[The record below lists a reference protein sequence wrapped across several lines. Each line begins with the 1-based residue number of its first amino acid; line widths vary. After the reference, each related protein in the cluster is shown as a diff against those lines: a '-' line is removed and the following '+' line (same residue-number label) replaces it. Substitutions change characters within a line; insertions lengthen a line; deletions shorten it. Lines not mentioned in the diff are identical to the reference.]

1 MEGPSQQVT
10 TLGLEFDL
18 LRKYFRMSTKWIRRP
33 EEVREPSLV
42 SFGDVLPGNSFESRA
57 GELPASRGSCA
68 FRRPLCLTSAELVVT
83 GQAMWLAGVI
93 PSRCLYRFAKN
104 CMRRGGF

>member
-1 MEGPSQQVT
+1 MPGSVEKYEKRVT
-10 TLGLEFDL
+10 FQSLHVIKNL
-18 LRKYFRMSTKWIRRP
+18 
-33 EEVREPSLV
+33 EVREPSLV

-93 PSRCLYRFAKN
+93 PSRCPHRFAKN
-104 CMRRGGF
+104 CMRRGGS